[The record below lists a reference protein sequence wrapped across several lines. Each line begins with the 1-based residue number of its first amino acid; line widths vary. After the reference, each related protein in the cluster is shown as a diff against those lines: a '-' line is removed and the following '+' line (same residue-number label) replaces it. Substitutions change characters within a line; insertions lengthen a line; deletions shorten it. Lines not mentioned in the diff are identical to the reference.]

1 MWGWFI
7 VVFAG
12 IWLLQI
18 AMTKVQLK
26 NYQATIKKMSS
37 RPSGYLGVGIQKQKF
52 GIGVISIVVTDKEG
66 VVVENQLMRGV
77 TVFSRFEPF
86 TDYNGLHIEAL
97 KEKLDQDLVS
107 QAIKKAIEKVEAQIH
122 KEETIAV

>member
-107 QAIKKAIEKVEAQIH
+107 QAIKKAIEKVEAQMH

>member
-7 VVFAG
+7 AAFAG

-26 NYQATIKKMSS
+26 NYQGTLKKMSA

-52 GIGVISIVVTDKEG
+52 GIGVISIMVTDKEG
-66 VVVENQLMRGV
+66 NVVESRLMKGV

-86 TDYNGLHIEAL
+86 TEYDGLNIEQL
-97 KEKLDQDLVS
+97 KETLNQDLVG
-107 QAIKKAIEKVEAQIH
+107 QAFRMAIAKI
-122 KEETIAV
+122 ETQMNKQTNLAV

>member
-1 MWGWFI
+1 MWGLFI

-97 KEKLDQDLVS
+97 KQKLDQDLVS
-107 QAIKKAIEKVEAQIH
+107 QAIKKAIEKVEAQMD

>member
-18 AMTKVQLK
+18 GMTKVQLK

-97 KEKLDQDLVS
+97 KQKLDQDLVS
-107 QAIKKAIEKVEAQIH
+107 QAIKKAIEKVEAQMD